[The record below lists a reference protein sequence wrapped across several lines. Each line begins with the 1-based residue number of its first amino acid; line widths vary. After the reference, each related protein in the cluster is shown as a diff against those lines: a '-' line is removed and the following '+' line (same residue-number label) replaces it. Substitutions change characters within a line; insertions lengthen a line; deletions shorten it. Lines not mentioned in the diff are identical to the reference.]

1 MAERKNFGTTAGDI
15 TQIKHAME
23 AVKQGT
29 VVLALRSE
37 NVAVLAC
44 FKVKFILF
52 HGSICLYHIPHG
64 KVCKEAAA
72 CFILELPLIA

>member
-1 MAERKNFGTTAGDI
+1 MNSGQYDKDVTTWNPQGDI

-44 FKVKFILF
+44 FKEKLT
-52 HGSICLYHIPHG
+52 GAAKDKE
-64 KVCKEAAA
+64 KVFK
-72 CFILELPLIA
+72 IDDHL